1 MGEDEI
7 KQVTIHDRWHFA
19 ALRVTAGDGT
29 GYIELREPDGGTP
42 VTRIIYNGPDAP
54 MELATFGAA
63 LPRPVVEWL
72 LARADEAL
80 A

>member
-7 KQVTIHDRWHFA
+7 KQVSIHDRWHFA
-19 ALRVTAGDGT
+19 VVRVTAGDGT

-42 VTRIIYNGPDAP
+42 VARITYNGPDAP
-54 MELATFGAA
+54 MELAVFGGAV
-63 LPRPVVEWL
+63 PRPVVQWL
-72 LARADEAL
+72 LDTADQWL